1 MEKMN
6 QTSST
11 KASEQGQQSVQQ
23 SAQQTQSGRWK
34 LLLVIAVC
42 AAPMLASYFTY
53 FVIQPGAA
61 TNYGTLLDPRLYPM
75 PSLDA
80 HDVQGKSVNLDA
92 YKGKWL
98 MLQIDSAACDAQCQ
112 KKLLDMRQLRTA
124 QGKEMDRIERVWLIT
139 DTQSIDQRLM
149 AGIEGTRLLQV
160 DVARLQSW
168 LPVESNGALRDHIY
182 LIDPLGNLMMRY
194 PKNAD
199 ANKMK
204 KDLSK
209 LLKASAIG

>member
-1 MEKMN
+1 MEKME
-6 QTSST
+6 QTKST
-11 KASEQGQQSVQQ
+11 NAPS
-23 SAQQTQSGRWK
+23 SAQQTQAGRWK

-53 FVIQPGAA
+53 FVIKPGAA

-75 PSLDA
+75 PSLDSQ
-80 HDVQGKSVNLDA
+80 DLQGKPVSLDA
-92 YKGKWL
+92 YKGKWQ
-98 MLQIDSAACDAQCQ
+98 MLQVDSAACDAQCQ

-124 QGKEMDRIERVWLIT
+124 QGKGMERIERVWLIT
-139 DTQSIDQRLM
+139 DKQAIDPRLL

-160 DVARLQSW
+160 DAARLQAW
-168 LPVESNGALRDHIY
+168 LPVEPNGALRDHIY

-204 KDLSK
+204 KDLGK

>member
-1 MEKMN
+1 MEQME
-6 QTSST
+6 QTRST
-11 KASEQGQQSVQQ
+11 NASQK
-23 SAQQTQSGRWK
+23 QSGRWK

-53 FVIQPGAA
+53 FVIKPGAA
-61 TNYGTLLDPRLYPM
+61 TNYGTLLDPRQFHM
-75 PSLDA
+75 PDIDA
-80 HDVQGKSVNLDA
+80 HDLQGKSANLET

-98 MLQIDSAACDAQCQ
+98 MLQVDSAACDAQCQ
-112 KKLLDMRQLRTA
+112 KKQLDMRQLRTA
-124 QGKEMDRIERVWLIT
+124 QGKGMDRIERVWLMT
-139 DTQSIDQRLM
+139 DDKVIDTRLLS
-149 AGIEGTRLLQV
+149 GIEGTRILKV
-160 DVARLQSW
+160 DAARLQTW
-168 LPVESNGALRDHIY
+168 LPVEPSSALRDHIY

-204 KDLSK
+204 KDLGK

>member
-1 MEKMN
+1 MEKME
-6 QTSST
+6 QTKS
-11 KASEQGQQSVQQ
+11 ASETQ
-23 SAQQTQSGRWK
+23 QQTGRWK

-53 FVIQPGAA
+53 FVIKPGAA
-61 TNYGTLLDPRLYPM
+61 TNYGTLLDPRLHLM
-75 PSLDA
+75 PALDA
-80 HDVQGKSVNLDA
+80 QDLQGKPASLDA

-98 MLQIDSAACDAQCQ
+98 MLQVDSAACDTQCQ

-124 QGKEMDRIERVWLIT
+124 QGKEMNRIERVWLIT
-139 DTQSIDQRLM
+139 DTQTIDQQLL
-149 AGIEGTRLLQV
+149 AGIAGTRLLQV
-160 DVARLQSW
+160 DAVRLQTW
-168 LPVESNGALRDHIY
+168 LPVESNGNLRDHIY

>member
-1 MEKMN
+1 MEKME
-6 QTSST
+6 QTKST
-11 KASEQGQQSVQQ
+11 NVTQQRL
-23 SAQQTQSGRWK
+23 GRWK

-53 FVIQPGAA
+53 FVIKPGAA
-61 TNYGTLLDPRLYPM
+61 TNYGTLLDPRQYAM
-75 PSLDA
+75 PVLHAQDL
-80 HDVQGKSVNLDA
+80 QGKSASLDA

-98 MLQIDSAACDAQCQ
+98 MLQVDSAACDTQCQ

-124 QGKEMDRIERVWLIT
+124 QGKGMDRIERIWLMT
-139 DTQSIDQRLM
+139 DDQLIDSRLL
-149 AGIEGTRLLQV
+149 AGIEGTRILKV
-160 DVARLQSW
+160 DAAHLQSW
-168 LPVESNGALRDHIY
+168 LPVEPNGNVRDHIY

>member
-1 MEKMN
+1 ME
-6 QTSST
+6 QTKST
-11 KASEQGQQSVQQ
+11 NTSQAS
-23 SAQQTQSGRWK
+23 QTQSGRWK

-53 FVIQPGAA
+53 FVIKPGAA

-75 PSLDA
+75 PSLNTQDL
-80 HDVQGKSVNLDA
+80 QGKPLGLDA

-98 MLQIDSAACDAQCQ
+98 MVQVDSLACDAQCQ

-139 DTQSIDQRLM
+139 DSADTQLIDQRLM
-149 AGIEGTRLLQV
+149 AGIEGTRLLKV
-160 DVARLQSW
+160 DAARLQTW
-168 LPVESNGALRDHIY
+168 LPVESDSAIRDHIY

-199 ANKMK
+199 ANKIK